1 MRQAVTECTVMKPP
15 TRKLP
20 SNAPRYDVG
29 GGEMLTSREIAER
42 IGGTQ
47 HNVRT
52 RVAKGWKGE
61 ALLVPVFERR
71 KPGKP
76 RAATAVIA
84 YTLARTFGSRIP
96 TTKEIRDLYPM
107 EESTAA
113 HWRNTI
119 REALEKSDAY
129 YRKNPGRRRSVLD
142 RGGLG

>member
-1 MRQAVTECTVMKPP
+1 MSDCTVMKPP

-20 SNAPRYDVG
+20 RSAPRYDVG
-29 GGEMLTSREIAER
+29 GGEQLTTREIAER

-47 HNVRT
+47 HNVRA
-52 RVAKGWKGE
+52 RLAKGWKGE
-61 ALLVPVFERR
+61 ALLTPIFERR

-76 RAATAVIA
+76 RAATAIVA

-96 TTKEIRDLYPM
+96 STAEIQTLFPM

-113 HWRNTI
+113 YWRNTI

-129 YRKNPGRRRSVLD
+129 YRKNPGRRRAVLN